1 MKRTTGNLLHIAL
14 TAVMALSLAPAAA
27 MAADYSIKLGLI
39 APSGHPVEVAAQ
51 SFARDVESRSGGRIS
66 VRVFPGG
73 QLGGEIELQD
83 QVALGTIQ
91 AASIGTPV
99 MSGKFRKLDILNM
112 YYLWKDRDHMQRIL
126 EGPVGQSLWDGYE
139 QATGIRVIAS
149 NWQQGTRHTLTR
161 KPATNPAEMDG
172 IKIRVPAGVPLYNDL
187 WQSMGAN
194 PVPLSFP
201 EANAAMKTGVVDA
214 VELPFNWMLKGG
226 FADLGSHVLLTHHY
240 MYANVVIVNGR
251 WLDRLPEDL
260 ASIVVDAAHA
270 AGELNT
276 RLVLDEE
283 NALREQIA
291 AKGVTF
297 IETDVEA
304 FRQSVQPVYR
314 AKMDI
319 WGQELFD
326 QIQAAAE

>member
-1 MKRTTGNLLHIAL
+1 MKTKTLIRSAVAVFLAVAGSVPAL
-14 TAVMALSLAPAAA
+14 
-27 MAADYSIKLGLI
+27 AADYSMKLGLI
-39 APSGHPVEVAAQ
+39 APAGHPVEVAAR
-51 SFARDVESRSGGRIS
+51 SFAKDVEERSDGRIS

-112 YYLWKDRDHMQRIL
+112 YYLWKDRDHMSRVL
-126 EGPVGQSLWDGYE
+126 GGPIGQSLWDGYE
-139 QATGIRVIAS
+139 QATGVRVIAS

-161 KPATNPAEMDG
+161 RSAMNPQEMKG

-214 VELPFNWMLKGG
+214 IELPFDWMIKGG
-226 FADLGSHVLLTHHY
+226 FVELGSHVLLTAHY
-240 MYANVVIVNGR
+240 MYANVVVVNAR

-260 ASIVVDAAHA
+260 AAVVVDAARR
-270 AGELNT
+270 AGEVNT

-283 NALREQIA
+283 SNLRAQIA
-291 AKGVTF
+291 SQGITF
-297 IETDVEA
+297 VETDNEA
-304 FRQSVQPVYR
+304 FRQSVQPVYD
-314 AKMDI
+314 AKMDV

-326 QIQAAAE
+326 QIQSAAD